1 MGRDTHRDKLNW
13 RDTMTSIQSN
23 ELSLV
28 KSFDLRPYQQDIIN
42 LSIDHFRKTPDPI
55 IIDCCV
61 GGGKTLIISHIAR
74 HVIQKGGRVISLA
87 HTKELVESAHETFIR
102 YAPDLE
108 CGIFSASMGR
118 KDIKHDVTFCSEKS
132 LVNSMAKFKPIDLLI
147 IDEAHRVNDKNEKTC
162 YMRIIKHFQDAN
174 PKLRIV
180 GLTGTSFRTG
190 TGKIAGKDKLFTT
203 VLASINVLELV
214 EQGYLTRPIAPITN
228 DAYDFSGVKVMAGK
242 FNDKD
247 LQVAVSD
254 GRLTKSIIENVMLQT
269 ADRNKVLI
277 FASTLRHAQEIVS
290 YLPKG
295 EAGYLDGT
303 LSKTDREAA
312 LKAFSNGTTK
322 YMVNRDILTVGY
334 NQPAIDA
341 IAVLRPTESRGL
353 LIQMIGRGLR
363 LHPSKADV
371 MILDYA
377 ANFEKHGDLE
387 EIFLKEAK
395 SKKAGGGD
403 TEEKECPQCGEW
415 VSMGT
420 RHCSCGFYFISR
432 ECPDC
437 GKENDITRKYCY
449 SCDAELI
456 DPNAKL
462 TSLANVD
469 GRKVSHVTGLSL
481 EPYFKTKETLKVSF
495 STDGGVVS
503 QYISPGSSYMKY
515 FLGKFLKCRG
525 TRLDTFMQMSI
536 KELAELLPLFQV
548 PTEITTKP
556 DGKFKKI
563 VGWNF

>member
-1 MGRDTHRDKLNW
+1 MNP
-13 RDTMTSIQSN
+13 SAQS
-23 ELSLV
+23 SLAN
-28 KSFDLRPYQQDIIN
+28 SFSLRPYQQTIID

-55 IIDCCV
+55 IIDACV
-61 GGGKTLIISHIAR
+61 GSGKTLIISHIAR

-87 HTKELVESAHETFIR
+87 HTKELVESAHETFTR

-108 CGIFSASMGR
+108 CGVFSASMGR
-118 KDIKHDVTFCSEKS
+118 KDIEHDVTFCSEKS
-132 LVNSMAKFKPIDLLI
+132 LTNSMAKFKPIDLLI
-147 IDEAHRVNDKNEKTC
+147 IDEAHRVNDKDEKTC

-190 TGKIAGKDKLFTT
+190 TGNIAGKNKLFKT
-203 VLASINVLELV
+203 VLAQINVLELV

-228 DAYDFSGVKVMAGK
+228 GAYDFSGVKKMAGK

-247 LQVAVSD
+247 LQAAVSD

-269 ADRNKVLI
+269 ADKNKVLI

-290 YLPKG
+290 YLPEG

-303 LSKTDREAA
+303 LSKTAREAV
-312 LKAFSNGTTK
+312 LKAFSDGTIK

-334 NQPAIDA
+334 NETAIDA
-341 IAVLRPTESRGL
+341 VCILRPIESRGL

-387 EIFLKEAK
+387 EIFIKEAK
-395 SKKAGGGD
+395 SKKVGGGD
-403 TEEKECPQCGEW
+403 TEEKECPKCGEW
-415 VSMGT
+415 VSIGT
-420 RHCSCGFYFISR
+420 RHCSCGYYFISR

-437 GKENDITRKYCY
+437 GAENDITRKYCY
-449 SCDAELI
+449 SCDSELI

-462 TSLANVD
+462 TGLANVD
-469 GRKVSHVTGLSL
+469 GRKVSHVTGFNL

-495 STDGGVVS
+495 STDDGVVS
-503 QYISPGSSYMKY
+503 QYISPGSSYMKH
-515 FLGKFLKCRG
+515 FLGKFLG
-525 TRLDTFMQMSI
+525 YGNPRLALFMQMSVAQI
-536 KELAELLPLFQV
+536 VEFSSAFRAPEA
-548 PTEITTKP
+548 ITTKP
-556 DGKFKKI
+556 DGKYKK
-563 VGWNF
+563 VVEWNF